1 MASVKFFL
9 KEPKSSNETMVY
21 LFFSYNTQRLK
32 YYTGQKIKA
41 KFWNQETCRARE
53 TKQFPDYDSFN
64 QLLNSLERDVKFH
77 YRELI
82 NASIVPTNDKLKSCL
97 NQSLFKDKIS
107 KTTAFIPFI
116 EKLIESSSKRPNT
129 VKHYTQTLKQLKEF
143 KTIIKQEIYFDDINL
158 NFYENFM
165 TFCKNKN
172 YSLNTIGGL
181 IKNIKVFMNEA
192 FDRKL
197 TTNTEYKN
205 RKFKTV
211 EEETENIY
219 LSIIELDKLYA
230 LDLSKNLRL
239 DKVRDM
245 FIIGCYTGLRYCD
258 LAKLNNENLIDNKTK
273 IKIKTEKT
281 GEIVIIP
288 LHKYAKGILSKY
300 NGIPN
305 YEISNQKMNEY
316 LKELGKLAGIS
327 EKISLS
333 STIGGKKEIK
343 TFNKDELIT
352 VHTARR
358 SFATNAFVMNVPTIS
373 IMKITGHKTE
383 KAFLKYIKITQEE
396 NANKLISHPFF
407 N

>member
-9 KEPKSSNETMVY
+9 KEPNSIDETMVY

-32 YYTGQKIKA
+32 YYTGQKIKP

-53 TKQFPDYDSFN
+53 TKQFTDYDSFN
-64 QLLNSLERDVKFH
+64 QLLNNLERDIKFN

-82 NASIVPTNDKLKSCL
+82 NASTVPTKEKLKLCL
-97 NQSLFKDKIS
+97 DQSLLKDKIS
-107 KTTAFIPFI
+107 TTSAFIPFI

-129 VKHYTQTLKQLKEF
+129 VKHYNQTLKQLKEY
-143 KTIIKQEIYFDDINL
+143 KTLINQEIYFDDVNL
-158 NFYENFM
+158 TFYEKFL

-205 RKFKTV
+205 RKFRTI
-211 EEETENIY
+211 EEDTENIY
-219 LSIIELDKLYA
+219 LSIAEVEKLYK
-230 LDLSKNLRL
+230 LDITLNSKL

-245 FIIGCYTGLRYCD
+245 FIIGCYTGLRYSD
-258 LAKLNNENLIDNKTK
+258 LVKLNNENLIDDKTK

-288 LHKYAKGILSKY
+288 LHKHAKEILKKY
-300 NGIPN
+300 NGIPSYN
-305 YEISNQKMNEY
+305 ISNQKMNEY
-316 LKELGKLAGIS
+316 LKELGELAEMD
-327 EKISLS
+327 EKILLS
-333 STIGGKKEIK
+333 STKGGKKTSE
-343 TFNKDELIT
+343 TFKKSQLIT

-358 SFATNAFVMNVPTIS
+358 SFATNAFVMNVPSIS
-373 IMKITGHKTE
+373 IMKITGHRTE
-383 KAFLKYIKITQEE
+383 KAFLKYIKISQEE
-396 NANKLISHPFF
+396 NANKLSNHPFF